1 MSHPSR
7 LLGVAAL
14 AAGVLAAGAHAGSES
29 SEVRLQGAGATFPA
43 PLYSRMVAEYQ
54 TLHPDVKIDYQ
65 ANGSGGGIKAITD
78 ATVDFAGSDAPLS
91 AKELEACG
99 KDNVVQVPSCAGA
112 VVPAYN
118 VPGVAK
124 ELQFS
129 GDVLAEIHLGRIN
142 KWNDAKLA
150 ALNAGVALPDLP
162 ITPVY
167 RTDASGTNFVWTNY
181 LCTQSPEFTQSVGA
195 GKEVKWPVGQGGKG
209 NQGVAAVL
217 QQTKGA
223 FGYVEQAYA
232 DQNKIAYGAVRNQAG
247 KFVKASP
254 EAVSL
259 AAGAAAGSMDGT
271 VLKANLWNQ
280 TGDGSYPIASFTYL
294 IVYKDLK
301 SVKSKEQAKALY
313 DFLWWA
319 THDGQKFAAGLDYA
333 PLAPAAQKKVESALT
348 LVKYQGTPLAS
359 TQAPRSPK

>member
-1 MSHPSR
+1 MFR
-7 LLGVAAL
+7 NACRLGVSALVAGAL
-14 AAGVLAAGAHAGSES
+14 AVGAHAVSGS

-54 TLHPDVKIDYQ
+54 QLHPDVKIDYQ
-65 ANGSGGGIKAITD
+65 ANGSGAGIKAITEQ
-78 ATVDFAGSDAPLS
+78 TVDFAGSDAPMS
-91 AKELEACG
+91 AKEVEACG

-118 VPGVAK
+118 VPGVTK
-124 ELQFS
+124 ELNFS
-129 GDVLAEIHLGRIN
+129 GDVLAEIYLGRIN

-150 ALNAGVALPDLP
+150 ALNAGVALPDLA

-167 RTDASGTNFVWTNY
+167 RTDGSGTNFVWTNY
-181 LCTQSPEFTQSVGA
+181 LSTQSQEFTQSVGS

-223 FGYVEQAYA
+223 LGYVEQAYA

-254 EAVSL
+254 AAVSV
-259 AAGAAAGSMDGT
+259 AAGVAAGSMEGT

-301 SVKSKEQAKALY
+301 NVKSKEQAKALY

-319 THDGQKFAAGLDYA
+319 THDGQKFATELDYA
-333 PLAPAAQKKVESALT
+333 PLAPEALKKVEAALKE
-348 LVKYQGTPLAS
+348 VKYQGAALNSTP
-359 TQAPRSPK
+359 K